1 MKNRCIVFLL
11 VGIMIPIIFLAC
23 KDDLFFPQE
32 ETEGVPNTTLTIRK
46 ARRIFEQFVSS
57 DSLVLKKSLVEKP
70 GLFPGDFTPIWDKA
84 SESADSLIEC
94 VDVPI
99 SAQFLY
105 RGTFNSGKL
114 SKKGDTER
122 YATDIFQ
129 KLLVVYDKRSRL
141 TGCFII
147 NLIPT
152 KQYYNKHKNDIP
164 LRFANCENDF
174 CGIVLYSYLKDNSTV
189 RINVLRDG
197 KAVKAASVYNNENT
211 FEENHRI
218 MRSFVEDGVVYRM
231 PKATATRGGEYI
243 GGGHGT
249 IIWNSY
255 NLPDIEVPGHRPDP
269 EPEPEPGTDPEIPE
283 VPEPDPNPGSG
294 GGGGGGG
301 SGENPTDPDEDTD
314 PVIIRLDVSGS
325 KTYTLLD
332 EYTLS
337 VSVSPANKNPGR
349 FYYEMS
355 RPGGEK
361 WESLNGA
368 TVKARF
374 PGRFEL
380 RAHAYINYEIFY
392 SNTIQVEHIFPSR
405 DEILQT
411 AQSHF
416 DELWQK
422 TLNDYSETS
431 CREYGCTVYLET
443 WDGGKEGYTYE
454 DIPGEVTPPTSPIVT
469 VKSKMTD
476 DHRNDFRL
484 GGKFG
489 VAWFH
494 THPPM
499 KYAGKKTMRRVGES
513 DKDTTSIAKAQLPGF
528 VYDYIGTYDP
538 KKGYNAVYSG
548 DEIDKQGKI
557 YLYGL
562 ERRPNS
568 EFETKPIN

>member
-1 MKNRCIVFLL
+1 MKNRCIAFSL
-11 VGIMIPIIFLAC
+11 VGLIIPIIFLAC

-32 ETEGVPNTTLTIRK
+32 QSEGIPNTTLTIRK
-46 ARRIFEQFVSS
+46 AREIFEQFVSS
-57 DSLVLKKSLVEKP
+57 DSLVLKKSRVEKP
-70 GLFPGDFTPIWDKA
+70 GLCPGDFTPIWDKA
-84 SESADSLIEC
+84 NESADSLIEC

-99 SAQFLY
+99 CAQFLY
-105 RGTFNSGKL
+105 RGTFVSKEP
-114 SKKGDTER
+114 SKKGETER
-122 YATDIFQ
+122 YVTDIFQ

-152 KQYYNKHKNDIP
+152 KQYYNKHKNDIA

-231 PKATATRGGEYI
+231 PKATAARGGEYI

-249 IIWNSY
+249 IIWNSHS
-255 NLPDIEVPGHRPDP
+255 LPDIEVPGHRPDP

-283 VPEPDPNPGSG
+283 IPEPDPGPGSG

-314 PVIIRLDVSGS
+314 PVIIRLNVSGS

-332 EYTLS
+332 KYTLS
-337 VSVSPANKNPGR
+337 VSVSPANKNPGI

-355 RPGGEK
+355 MQGKNQWKGLEN
-361 WESLNGA
+361 E

-374 PGRFEL
+374 PGKFDL
-380 RAHAYINYEIFY
+380 RAYAYIDYQPFY
-392 SNTIQVEHIFPSR
+392 SNIIQVEHIFPSR
-405 DEILQT
+405 DEILQE
-411 AQSHF
+411 ARGHF

-422 TLNDYSETS
+422 TLDDYSETS

-443 WDGGKEGYTYE
+443 WDKGKEGYTYE

-499 KYAGKKTMRRVGES
+499 KYAGEKTMRRVGES
-513 DKDTTSIAKAQLPGF
+513 NEDTTSIAKAQLPGF
-528 VYDYIGTYDP
+528 VYDCIGTYNEDN
-538 KKGYNAVYSG
+538 KTYYTYGG
-548 DEIDKQGKI
+548 DEIDRQGKI

-562 ERRPNS
+562 ERRPNN
-568 EFETKPIN
+568 EFETEPIN

>member
-1 MKNRCIVFLL
+1 MKNRCIVFSL
-11 VGIMIPIIFLAC
+11 VGLIIPIIFLAC

-32 ETEGVPNTTLTIRK
+32 QSEGVPNSSLTVRK
-46 ARRIFEQFVSS
+46 AREIFEQFVSS
-57 DSLVLKKSLVEKP
+57 DSLVLKKSRVEKP
-70 GLFPGDFTPIWDKA
+70 GLCPGDFTPIWDKA
-84 SESADSLIEC
+84 NESADSLIEC

-99 SAQFLY
+99 CAQFLY
-105 RGTFNSGKL
+105 RGTFVSKEP
-114 SKKGDTER
+114 SKKGETER

-152 KQYYNKHKNDIP
+152 KQYYNKHKNDVA

-231 PKATATRGGEYI
+231 PKATAARGGEYI

-249 IIWNSY
+249 IIWNSHS
-255 NLPDIEVPGHRPDP
+255 LPDIEVPGNRPD
-269 EPEPEPGTDPEIPE
+269 PEPEPGTDPEIPE

-314 PVIIRLDVSGS
+314 PVIIRLNVSGS

-337 VSVSPANKNPGR
+337 VSVSPANKNPGI

-355 RPGGEK
+355 RPGEGK
-361 WESLNGA
+361 WEGLNGA

-374 PGRFEL
+374 PGKFDL
-380 RAHAYINYEIFY
+380 RAYAYIDYQPFY

-405 DEILQT
+405 DEILQA

-422 TLNDYSETS
+422 TLDDYSETS

-443 WDGGKEGYTYE
+443 WDKGKEGYTYE

-513 DKDTTSIAKAQLPGF
+513 DEDTTSIAKAQLPGF
-528 VYDYIGTYDP
+528 VYDCIGTKDLNGNYYTY
-538 KKGYNAVYSG
+538 GG
-548 DEIDKQGKI
+548 DEIDRKGKI
-557 YLYGL
+557 YPYGL
-562 ERRPNS
+562 ERRPNN
-568 EFETKPIN
+568 EFEIEPIN

>member
-1 MKNRCIVFLL
+1 MKNRCIVFSL
-11 VGIMIPIIFLAC
+11 VGLIIPIIFLAC

-32 ETEGVPNTTLTIRK
+32 QSEGVPNSSLTVRK
-46 ARRIFEQFVSS
+46 AREIFEQFVSS
-57 DSLVLKKSLVEKP
+57 DSLVLKKSRVEKP
-70 GLFPGDFTPIWDKA
+70 GLCPGDFTPIWDKA
-84 SESADSLIEC
+84 NESADSLIEC

-99 SAQFLY
+99 STQFLY
-105 RGTFNSGKL
+105 RGTFVSKEP
-114 SKKGDTER
+114 SKKGETER

-152 KQYYNKHKNDIP
+152 KQYYNKHKNDIA

-231 PKATATRGGEYI
+231 PKATAARGGEYI

-255 NLPDIEVPGHRPDP
+255 SLPDIEVPGHRPDP

-337 VSVSPANKNPGR
+337 VSVSPANKNPGI

-355 RPGGEK
+355 RPGEGK
-361 WESLNGA
+361 WEGLNGA

-374 PGRFEL
+374 PGKFDL
-380 RAHAYINYEIFY
+380 RAYAYIDYQPFY
-392 SNTIQVEHIFPSR
+392 SNIIQVEHIFPSR
-405 DEILQT
+405 DEILQA

-422 TLNDYSETS
+422 TLDDYSETS

-443 WDGGKEGYTYE
+443 WDKGKEGYTYE

-499 KYAGKKTMRRVGES
+499 KYAGEDDVRRAGPSQIDE
-513 DKDTTSIAKAQLPGF
+513 DSIAKAELPGF
-528 VYDYIGTYDP
+528 VYDCIGIYNEDNKTYYTY
-538 KKGYNAVYSG
+538 GG
-548 DEIDKQGKI
+548 DEIDKGKI
-557 YLYGL
+557 YSYGL

-568 EFETKPIN
+568 EFEIEPIN

>member
-1 MKNRCIVFLL
+1 M
-11 VGIMIPIIFLAC
+11 
-23 KDDLFFPQE
+23 
-32 ETEGVPNTTLTIRK
+32 
-46 ARRIFEQFVSS
+46 
-57 DSLVLKKSLVEKP
+57 
-70 GLFPGDFTPIWDKA
+70 
-84 SESADSLIEC
+84 
-94 VDVPI
+94 
-99 SAQFLY
+99 
-105 RGTFNSGKL
+105 
-114 SKKGDTER
+114 
-122 YATDIFQ
+122 
-129 KLLVVYDKRSRL
+129 
-141 TGCFII
+141 
-147 NLIPT
+147 
-152 KQYYNKHKNDIP
+152 
-164 LRFANCENDF
+164 
-174 CGIVLYSYLKDNSTV
+174 

-231 PKATATRGGEYI
+231 PKATAARGGEYI
-243 GGGHGT
+243 GYSNET
-249 IIWNSY
+249 IIWNSHS
-255 NLPDIEVPGHRPDP
+255 LPDIEVPGHRPDP

-294 GGGGGGG
+294 GGGGGG

-314 PVIIRLDVSGS
+314 PVIIRLNVSGS

-337 VSVSPANKNPGR
+337 VSISPANKNPGI

-355 RPGGEK
+355 MQGKNQWKGLEN
-361 WESLNGA
+361 E

-374 PGRFEL
+374 PGKFDL
-380 RAHAYINYEIFY
+380 RVYAYIDYQPFY
-392 SNTIQVEHIFPSR
+392 SNIIQVEHIFPSR
-405 DEILQT
+405 DEILQE
-411 AQSHF
+411 ARGHF

-422 TLNDYSETS
+422 TLDDYSETS

-443 WDGGKEGYTYE
+443 WDKGKEGYTYE

-513 DKDTTSIAKAQLPGF
+513 DEDTTSIAKAQLPGF
-528 VYDYIGTYDP
+528 VYDCIGTKDLNGNYYTY
-538 KKGYNAVYSG
+538 GG
-548 DEIDKQGKI
+548 DEIDRKGKI
-557 YLYGL
+557 YPYGL
-562 ERRPNS
+562 ERRPNN
-568 EFETKPIN
+568 EFEIEPIN

>member
-1 MKNRCIVFLL
+1 MKNKCIVFSL

-32 ETEGVPNTTLTIRK
+32 QSEGVPNSSLTIRK
-46 ARRIFEQFVSS
+46 ARQIFEQFVSS

-99 SAQFLY
+99 CAQFLY
-105 RGTFNSGKL
+105 RGTFVSKEP
-114 SKKGDTER
+114 SKKGETER

-152 KQYYNKHKNDIP
+152 KQYYNKHKNDIA

-231 PKATATRGGEYI
+231 PKATAARGGEYI
-243 GGGHGT
+243 GRGHGT
-249 IIWNSY
+249 IIWNGY

-380 RAHAYINYEIFY
+380 RAHAYIDYEIFY

-431 CREYGCTVYLET
+431 CREYGCAVYLDT
-443 WDGGKEGYTYE
+443 RDGGKEDYIYKDT
-454 DIPGEVTPPTSPIVT
+454 PGEMKTPDYTEINVGIELKDDFSGKSP
-469 VKSKMTD
+469 
-476 DHRNDFRL
+476 NDTTFSL
-484 GGKFG
+484 GGIFG
-489 VAWFH
+489 VACFH
-494 THPPM
+494 THPPIEF
-499 KYAGKKTMRRVGES
+499 APQEASRRTGPS
-513 DKDTTSIAKAQLPGF
+513 ALDLANPLPYKVPGII
-528 VYDYIGTYDP
+528 YDYIG
-538 KKGYNAVYSG
+538 KKNTTGEYYIYNGHKKNEPA
-548 DEIDKQGKI
+548 KI
-557 YLYGL
+557 YFYGS
-562 ERRPNS
+562 ERRPN
-568 EFETKPIN
+568 

>member
-1 MKNRCIVFLL
+1 MKNRCIVFSL
-11 VGIMIPIIFLAC
+11 VGLIIPIIFLAC

-32 ETEGVPNTTLTIRK
+32 QSEGVPNSSLTVRK
-46 ARRIFEQFVSS
+46 AREIFEQFVSS
-57 DSLVLKKSLVEKP
+57 DSLVLKKSRVEKP
-70 GLFPGDFTPIWDKA
+70 GLCPGDFTPIWDKA
-84 SESADSLIEC
+84 NESADSLIEC

-105 RGTFNSGKL
+105 RGTFVSKEP
-114 SKKGDTER
+114 SKKGETER

-152 KQYYNKHKNDIP
+152 KQYYNKHKNDVA

-231 PKATATRGGEYI
+231 PKATAARGGEYI

-249 IIWNSY
+249 IIWNSHS
-255 NLPDIEVPGHRPDP
+255 LPDIEVPGNRPD
-269 EPEPEPGTDPEIPE
+269 PEPEPGTDPEIPE

-314 PVIIRLDVSGS
+314 PVIIRLNVSGS

-337 VSVSPANKNPGR
+337 VSVSPANKNPGI

-355 RPGGEK
+355 RPGEGK
-361 WESLNGA
+361 WEGLNGA

-374 PGRFEL
+374 PGKFDL
-380 RAHAYINYEIFY
+380 RAYAYIDYQPFY
-392 SNTIQVEHIFPSR
+392 SNIIQVEHIFPSR
-405 DEILQT
+405 DEILQE
-411 AQSHF
+411 ARGHF

-422 TLNDYSETS
+422 TLDDYSETS

-443 WDGGKEGYTYE
+443 WDKGKEGYTYE

-513 DKDTTSIAKAQLPGF
+513 DEDTTSIAKAQLPGF
-528 VYDYIGTYDP
+528 VYDCIGTKDLNGNYYTY
-538 KKGYNAVYSG
+538 GG
-548 DEIDKQGKI
+548 DEIDRKGKI
-557 YLYGL
+557 YPYGL
-562 ERRPNS
+562 ERRPNN
-568 EFETKPIN
+568 EFEIEPIN

>member
-1 MKNRCIVFLL
+1 MKNRCIVFSL
-11 VGIMIPIIFLAC
+11 VGLIIPIIFLAC

-32 ETEGVPNTTLTIRK
+32 QSEGVPNSSLTVRK
-46 ARRIFEQFVSS
+46 AREIFEQFVSS
-57 DSLVLKKSLVEKP
+57 DSLVLKKSRVEKP
-70 GLFPGDFTPIWDKA
+70 GLCPGDFTPIWDKA
-84 SESADSLIEC
+84 NESADSLIEC

-99 SAQFLY
+99 CAQFLY
-105 RGTFNSGKL
+105 RGTFVSKEP
-114 SKKGDTER
+114 SKKGETER

-152 KQYYNKHKNDIP
+152 KQYYNKHKNDVA

-197 KAVKAASVYNNENT
+197 KVVKAASVYNNENT

-231 PKATATRGGEYI
+231 PKATAARGGEYI

-249 IIWNSY
+249 IIWNSHS
-255 NLPDIEVPGHRPDP
+255 LPDIEVPGNRPD
-269 EPEPEPGTDPEIPE
+269 PEPEPGTDPEIPE
-283 VPEPDPNPGSG
+283 VPEPDPGPGSG

-301 SGENPTDPDEDTD
+301 NGENPTDPDEDTD
-314 PVIIRLDVSGS
+314 PIIIRLNVSGS

-332 EYTLS
+332 KYTLS
-337 VSVSPANKNPGR
+337 VSVSPANKNPGI

-355 RPGGEK
+355 MQGKNQWKGLEN
-361 WESLNGA
+361 E

-374 PGRFEL
+374 PGKFDL
-380 RAHAYINYEIFY
+380 RAYAYIDYQPFY
-392 SNTIQVEHIFPSR
+392 SNIIQVEHIFPSR
-405 DEILQT
+405 DEILQE
-411 AQSHF
+411 ARGHF

-422 TLNDYSETS
+422 TLDDYSKTS

-443 WDGGKEGYTYE
+443 WDKGKEGYTYE
-454 DIPGEVTPPTSPIVT
+454 DIPGEMKTPDYTEINVEAELKDEFSGKSP
-469 VKSKMTD
+469 
-476 DHRNDFRL
+476 NDTTFSL
-484 GGKFG
+484 GGIFG

-494 THPPM
+494 THPPIEFAP
-499 KYAGKKTMRRVGES
+499 KGTSRRTGPSVP
-513 DKDTTSIAKAQLPGF
+513 DLANPLPYKVPGII
-528 VYDYIGTYDP
+528 YDYIGEKNTTGEYYIYNGH
-538 KKGYNAVYSG
+538 KKNEPA
-548 DEIDKQGKI
+548 KI
-557 YLYGL
+557 YFYGS
-562 ERRPNS
+562 ERRPNQ
-568 EFETKPIN
+568 